1 MNINDNE
8 IVFDQGL
15 SIIFYEVNIENPAPY
30 NQTAFW
36 LNAQYYLKFIKDE
49 KDGRKETLIPGRGK
63 LEEFKKSF
71 DNLKRKLAEN
81 HPLQTTDVKFL
92 PAPAGF
98 QFPLVLNAD
107 KSSELP
113 FDSFSQNSLDSISSQ
128 QSSENSS
135 ESKPP
140 NSLNQKQKITI
151 NHKSPYSLNQESK
164 IHSFPLLEL
173 RRGKKRDFIA
183 ENIQAVKEEKAVK
196 IKPRI

>member
-1 MNINDNE
+1 MGMNGDK
-8 IVFDQGL
+8 IVFGQGL
-15 SIIFYEVNIENPAPY
+15 SIIFFKIDDKNPAPY
-30 NQTAFW
+30 NQTIFW
-36 LNAQYYLKFIKDE
+36 VNAQYYLKFIKE
-49 KDGRKETLIPGRGK
+49 EVETLIPGRGK

-98 QFPLVLNAD
+98 QFPLVLNTD
-107 KSSELP
+107 KSSKLP
-113 FDSFSQNSLDSISSQ
+113 SDSSSQNSLDSISSQ

-135 ESKPP
+135 ESKSP

-151 NHKSPYSLNQESK
+151 NHKSPYSLNQESQ

-183 ENIQAVKEEKAVK
+183 ENIQAVKEGKAVK